1 METILFDV
9 LRGRDREMRVLRCG
23 TKGSVICAI
32 IIIILFFAISASFKN
47 YGIGGAEDSQ
57 NILSE
62 RERAKVM
69 NDWLKWRLEN
79 VIPELMQREG
89 IDMWLVINREYNEDP
104 VYMSL
109 VPEPVMYAR
118 RTSILIFHD
127 RGEELGVERLS
138 GSYYGIGEWYKS
150 IWVDKK
156 KLQFES
162 LAAFIKKRDP
172 QKIGINVSSIWAFG
186 DGLSV
191 SLKKKLE
198 EALGPQLSARFV
210 SAENLCA
217 GWLERRSPMELSTY
231 RHICGIA
238 HDIIREFFSNKV
250 ITPDITTTED
260 VVWWI
265 REKFRELKLDTWFQP
280 SISIQRRKSAG
291 AKQSE
296 GETIIRR
303 GDLLHCDVG
312 IKYLGLCTDMQWQAY
327 VCRIGEEDAPEGL
340 KEALRRAN
348 RVGEVFMHE
357 FVHGRTGKEI
367 TLNAMRK
374 AEAEG
379 LRPLI
384 YSHPVG
390 FHGHGAGCQ
399 LDARPLGRAPEGIEK
414 QMDYPLHYDTVYAIE
429 FSSTT
434 SVPEWDGQDVRIGF
448 EENGVFTREGCK
460 WVDGHQ
466 IEMLLIK

>member
-1 METILFDV
+1 MTRQKRWQSFRIFCVALILLLAIPAIPED
-9 LRGRDREMRVLRCG
+9 RGVAAVD
-23 TKGSVICAI
+23 
-32 IIIILFFAISASFKN
+32 
-47 YGIGGAEDSQ
+47 DSQ
-57 NILSE
+57 NILAE
-62 RERAKVM
+62 RDRARVM
-69 NDWLKWRLEN
+69 NEWLKWRLEN
-79 VIPELMQREG
+79 IVPELMRREG

-127 RGEELGVERLS
+127 RGEELGVERMS
-138 GSYYGIGEWYKS
+138 GSYYGMGELYKS
-150 IWVDKK
+150 TWVDKK

-162 LAAFIKKRDP
+162 LADFIKRRDP
-172 QKIGINVSSIWAFG
+172 KKIGINVSSRWAFG
-186 DGLSV
+186 DGLSA
-191 SLKKKLE
+191 SLREKLE
-198 EALGPQLSARFV
+198 KALGFELSSRFV
-210 SAENLCA
+210 SAENLCV
-217 GWLERRSPMELSTY
+217 GWLETRSPMELSAY

-238 HDIIREFFSNKV
+238 HDVIREFFSNKI
-250 ITPDITTTED
+250 ITPDITTPDD

-265 REKFRELKLDTWFQP
+265 RGKFRELKLDTWFQP
-280 SISIQRRKSAG
+280 SISIQRHKSEA
-291 AKQSE
+291 AKYSDE
-296 GETIIRR
+296 RSVIRR

-312 IKYLGLCTDMQWQAY
+312 IKYLGMCTDMQWQAY
-327 VCRIGEEDAPEGL
+327 VCKIGEEDAPDGL

-348 RVGEVFMHE
+348 RVGEVFMNE
-357 FVHGRTGKEI
+357 FQLGRTGKQI
-367 TLNAMRK
+367 TDIAMRK

-399 LDARPLGRAPEGIEK
+399 LDARPLERAPEGIEK
-414 QMDYPLHYDTVYAIE
+414 QMEYPLYYHTVYAIE

-448 EENGVFTREGCK
+448 EDNGVFMHEGCK

-466 IEMLLIK
+466 IDLLLIK